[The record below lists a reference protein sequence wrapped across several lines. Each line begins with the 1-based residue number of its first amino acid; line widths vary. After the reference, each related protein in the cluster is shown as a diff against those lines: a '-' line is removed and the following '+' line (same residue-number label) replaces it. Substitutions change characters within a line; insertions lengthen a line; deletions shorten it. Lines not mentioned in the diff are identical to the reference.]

1 MLFRSG
7 TNGGLTSG
15 AIQAVDYLT
24 DLKIR
29 HGINIVA
36 SNNSWGGGGYSSA
49 LHSAIIRAAKAN
61 ILFVAAA
68 GNNSRNND
76 GSTTPNYPSNYST
89 LQPVDATPG
98 TASYEGVIA
107 VAALTSAGSL
117 ASYSNYGAT
126 TVDIGAP
133 GSAIN
138 STLPGEQY
146 GSYSGT
152 SMATPHVTGAVA
164 LYAAAYPQA
173 SGSQIRDA
181 ILGAARPTASLA
193 GLTVTGGR
201 LDVAA
206 ALNVKPPVSLSISGG
221 SVIEGNSGTT
231 PLTFTVSLSAPAAAD
246 VTLAYAMAN
255 GTATAGSDYT
265 SASGPITFAPGET
278 SKTIVVDVIGDT
290 AFEANETF
298 SVTLS
303 GVSSNAR
310 IQTASATGT
319 ITNDDQQ
326 PPPVTPTL
334 SIASVSANERSGT
347 FTFIVT
353 LSQAVT
359 TRVTVRFATANG
371 TAVAGRT
378 GDYTSTSG
386 TLTFNPGQ
394 TTQAI
399 SVAVRDD
406 SVAEVDETFF
416 VDLSKASGATIAA
429 SRGTGTIVNDDGLT
443 AARLAAFAASE
454 AQGTGTSKRK

>member
-1 MLFRSG
+1 MLFRSSKSVVVGVIDEGIDITHPDLRDNIWTNPFEKAADGIDNDGNGYVDDINGWDFFSNDATVYDGSGDDHGTHVAGTIGGVGGNGIGVAGVSWNVTMISAKFLG

-181 ILGAARPTASLA
+181 ILGAARPTASQI
-193 GLTVTGGR
+193 GR
-201 LDVAA
+201 AHV
-206 ALNVKPPVSLSISGG
+206 
-221 SVIEGNSGTT
+221 
-231 PLTFTVSLSAPAAAD
+231 
-246 VTLAYAMAN
+246 
-255 GTATAGSDYT
+255 
-265 SASGPITFAPGET
+265 
-278 SKTIVVDVIGDT
+278 
-290 AFEANETF
+290 
-298 SVTLS
+298 
-303 GVSSNAR
+303 
-310 IQTASATGT
+310 
-319 ITNDDQQ
+319 
-326 PPPVTPTL
+326 
-334 SIASVSANERSGT
+334 
-347 FTFIVT
+347 
-353 LSQAVT
+353 
-359 TRVTVRFATANG
+359 
-371 TAVAGRT
+371 
-378 GDYTSTSG
+378 
-386 TLTFNPGQ
+386 
-394 TTQAI
+394 
-399 SVAVRDD
+399 
-406 SVAEVDETFF
+406 
-416 VDLSKASGATIAA
+416 
-429 SRGTGTIVNDDGLT
+429 
-443 AARLAAFAASE
+443 
-454 AQGTGTSKRK
+454 